1 MSLSPSFLW
10 AELTHRTT
18 HMLHRLRKY
27 YLAKARAQE
36 VEEIGFDE
44 YTARQRMNYI
54 HIFQT
59 PHLSD
64 AEVSELQH
72 MCQSQHTPCF
82 V

>member
-1 MSLSPSFLW
+1 MSLSPSLLW
-10 AELTHRTT
+10 AELTHMAT

-27 YLAKARAQE
+27 CLAKTCAQK

-44 YTARQRMNYI
+44 YTARQQMYYI
-54 HIFQT
+54 HIFQI

-72 MCQSQHTPCF
+72 VCQSQHTPCF